1 MTFEHDIFTFEV
13 SRDRNTLTIMMLDYT
28 TENGKKITLND
39 PCDMTYVV
47 SESVYDEANNLLSE
61 FENE

>member
-1 MTFEHDIFTFEV
+1 
-13 SRDRNTLTIMMLDYT
+13 MMLDYT
-28 TENGKKITLND
+28 TEDGQKITLKD

-61 FENE
+61 FESE

>member
-1 MTFEHDIFTFEV
+1 MILEHDIFTFDV
-13 SRDRNTLTIMMLDYT
+13 SRERNNLTIMMLDYT
-28 TENGKKITLND
+28 TEDGQKITLNN

-47 SESVYDEANNLLSE
+47 SESVYDEADNLLAE

>member
-28 TENGKKITLND
+28 TEDGQKITLND

-47 SESVYDEANNLLSE
+47 SESVYDEANNLISE